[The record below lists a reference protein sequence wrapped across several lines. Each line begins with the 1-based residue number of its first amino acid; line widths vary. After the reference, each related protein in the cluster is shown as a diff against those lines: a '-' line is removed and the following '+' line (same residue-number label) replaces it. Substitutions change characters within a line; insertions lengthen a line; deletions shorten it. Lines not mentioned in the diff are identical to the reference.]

1 LSSLRFPLF
10 TNQLRCGVRQLAAVT
25 GAWHGPHMRRRFAKR
40 WFSVLGMMAMLGMLL
55 AVPVS
60 SNAALAMSVQAVSVA
75 AAGEMPCHEPAKP
88 CPECPPK
95 GCPGTAACL
104 AKCANTVPSLV
115 PDHVL
120 DAATEPSA
128 IPPGLARVAKTLI
141 TPPLLR
147 PPSV

>member
-1 LSSLRFPLF
+1 MSPSFIAAARQNLPLSPARDMF
-10 TNQLRCGVRQLAAVT
+10 RAMRQ
-25 GAWHGPHMRRRFAKR
+25 RFAKR
-40 WFSVLGMMAMLGMLL
+40 CFFALGMIAMLGMLL

-60 SNAALAMSVQAVSVA
+60 SNAALAISVQAVSMA
-75 AAGEMPCHEPAKP
+75 AAGEMPCHQPAKP

-95 GCPGTAACL
+95 GCSGTATCL
-104 AKCANTVPSLV
+104 AKCANAVPSLV
-115 PDHVL
+115 SGHEL
-120 DAATEPSA
+120 DAGTEPGA